1 MYQYNNVAVYQY
13 FGIVKFNCYTGRLL
27 DCYIV
32 YFFLKNKLMY
42 TELTEDTL
50 QNIVNENEKVVVQYG
65 ATWCGNCRIMKPKF
79 KKLAAE
85 NEDIP
90 FLYVDAE
97 KLPESRKLAKVDN
110 LPTFAIFSKGELVN
124 QVQTNQTKNIINLFK
139 KLN

>member
-1 MYQYNNVAVYQY
+1 
-13 FGIVKFNCYTGRLL
+13 
-27 DCYIV
+27 
-32 YFFLKNKLMY
+32 MY
-42 TELTEDTL
+42 TELAEDTL
-50 QNIVNENEKVVVQYG
+50 QQIVADHEKVVVQYG

-97 KLPESRKLAKVDN
+97 KLPESRKLAQVDN

-124 QVQTNQTKNIINLFK
+124 QVQTNQAESLINLFK
-139 KLN
+139 ELN